1 MRTAKLIEIGNK
13 LELEYVNKTVGTCE
27 NVLFETASPDGGA
40 EGYTKSY
47 VRVRADAEPGEM
59 KRVFIE
65 KTEGNVAIGRVQN

>member
-1 MRTAKLIEIGNK
+1 MNEIQSSIHELLIENPGIK
-13 LELEYVNKTVGTCE
+13 SEVQQ
-27 NVLFETASPDGGA
+27 NVRNHMQHKPD
-40 EGYTKSY
+40 